1 MTDYSAMLAAA
12 RAEVL
17 AANNRVVTNY
27 DAGSG
32 QTSARLNASWHG
44 TSTTVLELDGRE
56 VARAVTPY
64 VDEDL
69 AF

>member
-1 MTDYSAMLAAA
+1 MLAAA
-12 RAEVL
+12 RAAVL
-17 AANNRVVTNY
+17 AQNTKAVTNY

-32 QTSARLNASWHG
+32 QTAARLNASWKG
-44 TSTTVLELDGRE
+44 TSTTVLNLDGRE

-64 VDEDL
+64 VDEDM